1 MENFLNKVAKLEFD
15 LRYNLDLEFRGYEI
29 TDKKENSYYREIKDL
44 EFIFEKLDDIEKM
57 SLEDAVQVVRLILK
71 YEEELRRT

>member
-1 MENFLNKVAKLEFD
+1 MENFLDKVAKLEFD
-15 LRYNLDLEFRGYEI
+15 LRYNLDLEFSGYVI

-57 SLEDAVQVVRLILK
+57 SLEDAVQVARLILK

>member
-1 MENFLNKVAKLEFD
+1 MENFLDKVAKLEFD
-15 LRYNLDLEFRGYEI
+15 LRYNLDLEFSGYEI

-57 SLEDAVQVVRLILK
+57 SLEDAVQVARLILK

>member
-1 MENFLNKVAKLEFD
+1 MENFLDKVAKLEFD

-57 SLEDAVQVVRLILK
+57 SLEDAVQVARFILK

>member
-1 MENFLNKVAKLEFD
+1 MENFLDKVAKLEFD
-15 LRYNLDLEFRGYEI
+15 LRYNLDYEI

-57 SLEDAVQVVRLILK
+57 SLEDAVQVARLILK